1 MDKQEYLD
9 IKYKKRLRK
18 EVFMKKK
25 VLIAII
31 VAIGILAGCGKED
44 SVPSNTNGVE
54 ELESHDMSDQADS
67 EPEESAEPE
76 ERTDDGFIVG
86 GENHPI
92 KNREVVDGKMQS
104 YLTGEWKDAEVAQ
117 RRAMAVMIPNNYLKG
132 STVPQHGIS
141 NASII
146 YEAPVEGRITRLM
159 AVFEDYDTMEKLGPV
174 RSSRDYYVYEAMA
187 MDAIYCNWG
196 LAVPYVSDLINS
208 DKVDNISVQLEGIKN
223 GFSEGQGQPFGR
235 GLNPGY
241 STEFTSSLNIEGYTK
256 AVEKRGYATT
266 YAERE
271 GKQFKQVFTFT
282 DEGYLATYENY
293 PDATVI
299 YPGGTTSNSGGYGS
313 RTGDN
318 AIRFDY
324 NEEER
329 LYYRYQ
335 YGEPHVDVDNGE
347 QLAVTNIVFKV
358 CHGEVRDNH
367 DYLAFRVHGT
377 GTAYIF
383 TNGKVI
389 EGTWSHSGDN
399 EPNIFYD
406 KNGNEIV
413 LNQGKTWFCC
423 IWEEFSEYMSWE

>member
-1 MDKQEYLD
+1 
-9 IKYKKRLRK
+9 
-18 EVFMKKK
+18 MKKK
-25 VLIAII
+25 TLAAII
-31 VAIGILAGCGKED
+31 IAVAILTGCGNDD
-44 SVPSNTNGVE
+44 SVPSNSNTNEIGDLE
-54 ELESHDMSDQADS
+54 EHDMSQPT
-67 EPEESAEPE
+67 EQPEEPAETADPG
-76 ERTDDGFIVG
+76 ERTEDGLMTG

-92 KNREVVDGKMQS
+92 TDRTVVDGKMQS

-132 STVPQHGIS
+132 STVPQHGLS
-141 NASII
+141 QASII

-159 AVFEDYDTMEKLGPV
+159 AVFEDYDDMEKLGPI

-223 GFSEGQGQPFGR
+223 GFGEGAGEPFGR

-241 STEFTSSLNIEGYTK
+241 DLEFTSSLNIEGYTK
-256 AVEKRGYATT
+256 GVDKRGYATT
-266 YAERE
+266 YAERQ
-271 GKQFKQVFTFT
+271 KQGYFKQVFTFT

-293 PDATVI
+293 PDATVV
-299 YPGGTTSNSGGYGS
+299 YPGGKESNRGGYGS
-313 RTGDN
+313 KSGDA
-318 AIRFDY
+318 AIKFEY
-324 NEEER
+324 NEDER

-335 YGEPHVDVDNGE
+335 YGEPQVDADNDE

-358 CHGEVRDNH
+358 CHGEVRDSH

-377 GTAYIF
+377 GIAYVF

-389 EGTWSHSGDN
+389 EGTWERSGDN
-399 EPNIFYD
+399 EPNIFRD

-413 LNQGKTWFCC
+413 LNQGKTWMCC
-423 IWEEFSEYMSWE
+423 IWEEEGGDYISWE

>member
-1 MDKQEYLD
+1 
-9 IKYKKRLRK
+9 
-18 EVFMKKK
+18 MKKK

-44 SVPSNTNGVE
+44 PVPTNTNEVE
-54 ELESHDMSDQADS
+54 GLESHDMGGQTDKSEES
-67 EPEESAEPE
+67 TEPEEKNS
-76 ERTDDGFIVG
+76 DGFIVG

-92 KNREVVDGKMQS
+92 KDRKVVDGKMQS
-104 YLTGEWKDAEVAQ
+104 YLTGEWKDAKVAQ
-117 RRAMAVMIPNNYLKG
+117 RRAMAVMIPNNYMNG
-132 STVPQHGIS
+132 STVPQHGLS
-141 NASII
+141 YASII
-146 YEAPVEGRITRLM
+146 YEAPVEGRFTRLM
-159 AVFEDYDTMEKLGPV
+159 AVFEDYDDLEKLGPV

-223 GFSEGQGQPFGR
+223 GFGEGAGEPFGR

-256 AVEKRGYATT
+256 AVDKRGYATT
-266 YAERE
+266 YADSTH
-271 GKQFKQVFTFT
+271 FKQVFTFT
-282 DEGYLATYENY
+282 DEGYLATYEDN

-313 RTGDN
+313 LTGDK
-318 AIRFDY
+318 AIRFEY
-324 NEEER
+324 NEKDR

-335 YGEPHVDVDNGE
+335 YGEPHVDADNGE

-358 CHGEVRDNH
+358 CHGEVRDDH
-367 DYLAFRVHGT
+367 DYLAFEVHGK

-389 EGTWSHSGDN
+389 EGTWSRSGDN
-399 EPNIFYD
+399 DPNIFYD

-423 IWEEFSEYMSWE
+423 IWKEFSEYMSWE